1 LAGYA
6 ALGPLWE
13 TEATLWGIFNLQPS
27 IGPLISWKLDLKSRW
42 LYIVDA
48 ASQRHCANDVTFLR
62 KMNKD
67 ITNVSRDRNIIVHG
81 LIHAELITPEP
92 RPERGTVIPGGLIP
106 SFPFSK
112 QPCWTIFKGEDK
124 GKSFPV
130 SVRRLE

>member
-1 LAGYA
+1 
-6 ALGPLWE
+6 
-13 TEATLWGIFNLQPS
+13 
-27 IGPLISWKLDLKSRW
+27 
-42 LYIVDA
+42 
-48 ASQRHCANDVTFLR
+48 
-62 KMNKD
+62 MNKD

-130 SVRRLE
+130 SVEAVRIVLSNIDILAEKLQKFNKSNGYKIVSAISGDVEANWPKPL